1 MRLKLMEASFSNLKL
16 CILYVVVTAC
26 LFHKGKLSIRGRIF
40 HNAMNNIL
48 IVSSQAWLKPQLT
61 KYGPNGH

>member
-40 HNAMNNIL
+40 HNAMNN
-48 IVSSQAWLKPQLT
+48 
-61 KYGPNGH
+61 